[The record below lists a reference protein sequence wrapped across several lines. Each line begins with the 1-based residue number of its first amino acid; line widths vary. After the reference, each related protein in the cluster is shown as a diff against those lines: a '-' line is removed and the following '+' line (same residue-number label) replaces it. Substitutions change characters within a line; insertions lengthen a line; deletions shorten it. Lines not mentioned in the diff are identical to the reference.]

1 MFSRNNYLYE
11 TKENNYLNSLNFK
24 TFSKEPYELT
34 GVTPGYIKLSF
45 RTGSMDPHQLIGA
58 HVFFVIL

>member
-1 MFSRNNYLYE
+1 
-11 TKENNYLNSLNFK
+11 
-24 TFSKEPYELT
+24 LT